1 MSVTIILHSHEG
13 VTSVDG
19 LVGLTAIPLENI
31 CEAIQISCNFKAEK
45 RGCKVLIHTRNP
57 SMIYTWLTTTKVLDK
72 EVPVHFLISYERL
85 I

>member
-13 VTSVDG
+13 ITSVDG
-19 LVGLTAIPLENI
+19 LVGLTAISLENI
-31 CEAIQISCNFKAEK
+31 CEAIQSSCCFKVEK
-45 RGCKVLIHTRNP
+45 RDDKLYIHTRNP

-72 EVPVHFLISYERL
+72 EIPVCFLISYDRL